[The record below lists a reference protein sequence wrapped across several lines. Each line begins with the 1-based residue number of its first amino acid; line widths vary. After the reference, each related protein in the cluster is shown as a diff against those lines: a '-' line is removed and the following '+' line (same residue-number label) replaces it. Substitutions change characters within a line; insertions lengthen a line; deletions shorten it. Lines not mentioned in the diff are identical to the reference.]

1 MRRFPHMD
9 RGSRE
14 GQDHFDKNNNEITFK
29 NVHLLCNL
37 KACKREEGFLEKNFF
52 LKTSEAN
59 LVNAIQMVSA

>member
-9 RGSRE
+9 GGSKE
-14 GQDHFDKNNNEITFK
+14 GQDHFDKNNEISFK

-37 KACKREEGFLEKNFF
+37 KACEREEGVLENIFV

-59 LVNAIQMVSA
+59 LLNTIQMVYA

>member
-14 GQDHFDKNNNEITFK
+14 GRDHFDKNNNEITFK

-37 KACKREEGFLEKNFF
+37 KACEREDGVFKIFF
-52 LKTSEAN
+52 FKDK
-59 LVNAIQMVSA
+59 